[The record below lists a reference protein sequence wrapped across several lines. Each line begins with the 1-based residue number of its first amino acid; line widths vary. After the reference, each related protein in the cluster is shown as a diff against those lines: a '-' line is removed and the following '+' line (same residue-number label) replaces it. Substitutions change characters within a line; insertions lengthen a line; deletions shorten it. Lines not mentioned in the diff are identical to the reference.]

1 MFDEVAPPRDVS
13 QLRLPLIGSVNRD
26 VSAREPAKQ
35 DPADA
40 PFGVVDPIARR
51 DHETGRAIGG
61 QPVDLANKLAGELHI
76 AQLDIDR
83 GDTVT
88 DQIIEQRALGSGAA
102 QLAHH
107 GNVIG
112 DQTDPRSRTF
122 DKGIGAGRRVA
133 DVLGAVQQRG

>member
-1 MFDEVAPPRDVS
+1 MPRE
-13 QLRLPLIGSVNRD
+13 L
-26 VSAREPAKQ
+26 AKQ

-40 PFGVVDPIARR
+40 PLGAIDPIARR

-61 QPVDLANKLAGELHI
+61 QPVDLANRLAGELLV

-102 QLAHH
+102 QPAHY

-112 DQTDPRSRTF
+112 DQTDPRSLTF
-122 DKGIGAGRRVA
+122 DKGFGALGRRVA
-133 DVLGAVQQRG
+133 DVLGAVQQLG